1 MGGDAKIS
9 EKAMQYSIAG
19 AIDMIIQISRLADG
33 SRRIMSIAEVRGLDK
48 DYNYVVIPIYEMGNL
63 VRGPDGKLVGQIEPT
78 GEIPS
83 FMNEIEDNRI
93 PFPRAKFFA
102 PKRAV

>member
-1 MGGDAKIS
+1 
-9 EKAMQYSIAG
+9 
-19 AIDMIIQISRLADG
+19 
-33 SRRIMSIAEVRGLDK
+33 
-48 DYNYVVIPIYEMGNL
+48 MGNL
-63 VRGPDGKLVGQIEPT
+63 VRGPDGKLIGQIEPT

-102 PKRAV
+102 PKRAG